1 MKQFSTPRI
10 LGFAAGLLATS
21 GSLFGQAI
29 TENFDDIT
37 LLAGNGW
44 SLQNLSTPV
53 GSTNWF
59 QGNNIAA
66 GGPFDSYNGAANA
79 YIGANYNNTG
89 NTGTIS
95 NWMIMPT
102 RTLRNGDVITFYT
115 RKVAPDAYADRLE
128 VRLSTNGASA
138 NAGTN
143 ATTVGD
149 FTTTLLAINPSLV
162 LGVYP
167 TVWTQYTITISGLS
181 APTSGRVAFRYHVTG
196 AGFSGTNSDYIG
208 IDAFQYTPYVCPTV
222 TVTPS
227 SVSNG
232 VAGTAYS
239 ETLSNTGTLGG
250 TSYAVTAGALPP
262 GVTLSAG
269 GVISGTP
276 TATGTFNFTVTV
288 SDASGCTGSQS
299 YSITVVCPAGGA
311 SLSPFPWQCNN
322 AGMYTLVE
330 GSPAGGTYSGT
341 NVSGGMFDPSGGT
354 QTITYTVID
363 VYGCTQVAS
372 QAITVNTAPTVT
384 LASFTAVC
392 SNGGMVTLTGESP
405 VGGTFSGTNV
415 SGGMFDPS
423 GGTQTIM
430 YMYTDPGSGCS
441 NTASQTFTVNTPP
454 TVTLA
459 SLSPVCDNAGMITLT
474 GESPAGGTFSGTG
487 VSGGMFDPTNGTQT
501 ITYTYTDANG
511 CTDAASQSQMVN
523 AAPTVTVSLPI
534 DTLCQTVG
542 TITLSGESPA
552 GGIWSGPGVTGN
564 SFDPN
569 ASGVGMIGLT
579 YTYYDANGCTN
590 RATDSILV
598 DICLGVIANSSA
610 GNFTLYP
617 NPANE
622 TVTLSLESGAASSV
636 RILSID
642 GQVVLN
648 EQVNASVTTL
658 DVRTLAK
665 GVYVIEVQTSA
676 GSSFQRL
683 ILQ

>member
-250 TSYAVTAGALPP
+250 TSY
-262 GVTLSAG
+262 
-269 GVISGTP
+269 
-276 TATGTFNFTVTV
+276 
-288 SDASGCTGSQS
+288 
-299 YSITVVCPAGGA
+299 
-311 SLSPFPWQCNN
+311 
-322 AGMYTLVE
+322 
-330 GSPAGGTYSGT
+330 
-341 NVSGGMFDPSGGT
+341 
-354 QTITYTVID
+354 
-363 VYGCTQVAS
+363 
-372 QAITVNTAPTVT
+372 
-384 LASFTAVC
+384 
-392 SNGGMVTLTGESP
+392 
-405 VGGTFSGTNV
+405 
-415 SGGMFDPS
+415 
-423 GGTQTIM
+423 
-430 YMYTDPGSGCS
+430 
-441 NTASQTFTVNTPP
+441 
-454 TVTLA
+454 
-459 SLSPVCDNAGMITLT
+459 
-474 GESPAGGTFSGTG
+474 
-487 VSGGMFDPTNGTQT
+487 
-501 ITYTYTDANG
+501 
-511 CTDAASQSQMVN
+511 
-523 AAPTVTVSLPI
+523 
-534 DTLCQTVG
+534 
-542 TITLSGESPA
+542 
-552 GGIWSGPGVTGN
+552 
-564 SFDPN
+564 
-569 ASGVGMIGLT
+569 
-579 YTYYDANGCTN
+579 
-590 RATDSILV
+590 
-598 DICLGVIANSSA
+598 
-610 GNFTLYP
+610 
-617 NPANE
+617 
-622 TVTLSLESGAASSV
+622 
-636 RILSID
+636 
-642 GQVVLN
+642 
-648 EQVNASVTTL
+648 
-658 DVRTLAK
+658 
-665 GVYVIEVQTSA
+665 
-676 GSSFQRL
+676 
-683 ILQ
+683 